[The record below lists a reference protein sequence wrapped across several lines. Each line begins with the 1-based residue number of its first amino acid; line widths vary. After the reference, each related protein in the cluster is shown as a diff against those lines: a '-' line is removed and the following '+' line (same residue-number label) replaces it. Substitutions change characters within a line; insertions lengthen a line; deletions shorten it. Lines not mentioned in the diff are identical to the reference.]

1 MDDLLS
7 KNLEKILIGLI
18 GSLVGLLAWIFKRQ
32 IKDTDDAI
40 HNITDLKGLPDKLES
55 LSSVMKRLENEYTD
69 LLKSAVRRS
78 DIERIWLEVDR
89 IQPRLD
95 SMDTEIAKLKV
106 KSDLSE
112 KLNNYNKRM

>member
-1 MDDLLS
+1 MDDFFS
-7 KNLEKILIGLI
+7 KYMEKILIGLL
-18 GSLVGLLAWIFKRQ
+18 GTVVGLVLWIFKRQ
-32 IKDTDDAI
+32 VKDTDDAI
-40 HNITDLKGLPDKLES
+40 HNIADLKSLPDRIES

-95 SMDTEIAKLKV
+95 HIDTEIAKLKV
-106 KSDLSE
+106 KSDILE
-112 KLNNYNKRM
+112 KLAKYNKRD